1 VTALLSYELA
11 EPGHERLV
19 VAADGTVSYEVL
31 TAAHSA
37 WADRAGTF
45 RATLDPPELRVAEA
59 LARDLVGAS
68 PRTRRRTE
76 PVVTAYVDGRRATHP
91 LDGPTGTAAELL
103 SDLVDRARQ
112 HPVAVVQLAVEV
124 LDGGDVRLA
133 FASVGVEPVTFQVE
147 PASLQL
153 RLEVDGQWRDGRY
166 GPPARLSLVAPPDG
180 FFPAALG
187 PASLA
192 AGRTARGLL
201 PGAVPA
207 DQHVERVRVIVGGV
221 LESADGAGEEPDD
234 DDLFGD
240 AAPPLHRFRVTSP
253 PADSRPA

>member
-1 VTALLSYELA
+1 MTALLSFELA
-11 EPGHERLV
+11 EPGRERLI

-31 TAAHSA
+31 AAAHPA

-45 RATLDPPELRVAEA
+45 HATLDPPELRVAEA

-68 PRTRRRTE
+68 PRTRGRTE
-76 PVVTAYVDGRRATHP
+76 PVVTAYVDGRSATHP
-91 LDGPTGTAAELL
+91 LDGPTGTSAELL

-112 HPVAVVQLAVEV
+112 HPVAVVQVTAEV
-124 LDGGDVRLA
+124 LGGDVRLA

-147 PASLQL
+147 PASLQV

-180 FFPAALG
+180 FFPATLG

-207 DQHVERVRVIVGGV
+207 DQQVERVRVIVGG
-221 LESADGAGEEPDD
+221 LLAPADGAGEEPDD
-234 DDLFGD
+234 DLFGN
-240 AAPPLHRFRVTSP
+240 AVPPLHRFRVTSP
-253 PADSRPA
+253 PTDSRPA

>member
-1 VTALLSYELA
+1 M
-11 EPGHERLV
+11 
-19 VAADGTVSYEVL
+19 
-31 TAAHSA
+31 
-37 WADRAGTF
+37 
-45 RATLDPPELRVAEA
+45 
-59 LARDLVGAS
+59 
-68 PRTRRRTE
+68 
-76 PVVTAYVDGRRATHP
+76 VTAYVDGRSATHP
-91 LDGPTGTAAELL
+91 LDGPTGTAEELL

-112 HPVAVVQLAVEV
+112 HPVAVVQLAAEL

-147 PASLQL
+147 PASRQV

-180 FFPAALG
+180 FFSATLG

-207 DQHVERVRVIVGGV
+207 DQQVERVRVIVGG
-221 LESADGAGEEPDD
+221 LLAPADGAGEEPDD
-234 DDLFGD
+234 DLFGN
-240 AAPPLHRFRVTSP
+240 AVPPLHRFRVTRP
-253 PADSRPA
+253 RRTPAPRSA

>member
-1 VTALLSYELA
+1 MTALLSFELA

-19 VAADGTVSYEVL
+19 VAADGTVRYEVL
-31 TAAHSA
+31 AAAHPA
-37 WADRAGTF
+37 WTDRAGTF

-68 PRTRRRTE
+68 PRTRGRTG
-76 PVVTAYVDGRRATHP
+76 PVVTASVDGRSATHP

-112 HPVAVVQLAVEV
+112 HPVAVVQLAAEV
-124 LDGGDVRLA
+124 LGGGDVRLA
-133 FASVGVEPVTFQVE
+133 LASVGVEPVTFQVD
-147 PASLQL
+147 PALLQV
-153 RLEVDGQWRDGRY
+153 RLEVDGQWHDGRY
-166 GPPARLSLVAPPDG
+166 GAPDRLSLVAPPGG
-180 FFPAALG
+180 FFPATLG
-187 PASLA
+187 PAALA

-207 DQHVERVRVIVGGV
+207 DQQVERVRVIVGGV
-221 LESADGAGEEPDD
+221 LETAAEAGEEAD

-253 PADSRPA
+253 PADTRPG